1 MKKSHLVG
9 FILTFLFGPLGLFYS
24 NVIASIGLIL
34 IGLTIG
40 GLSAGFGFLVMWPV
54 SMIFSFFLVG
64 RYNKKVLLEE
74 RRHREILEVQAGA
87 TPEDAQKKAK
97 EKIK

>member
-40 GLSAGFGFLVMWPV
+40 GLSAGFGFLVMWPI

-74 RRHREILEVQAGA
+74 RRHREILEVHSPISHFDISREQ
-87 TPEDAQKKAK
+87 
-97 EKIK
+97 IY